1 MIDPAYVLFVSLVTG
16 AARDLGM
23 EPPKVRVVTL
33 EQARAVN
40 APPLTM
46 AYVAMAYVAPG
57 KWGADVHV
65 LDWALRSRARNRNQL
80 RCIARHE
87 VGHIALKQTG
97 YVTPPQQVADHAR
110 LAILMRRVWGE
121 QRVMCDTH

>member
-1 MIDPAYVLFVSLVTG
+1 MIDPAYVLFVSLVAG
-16 AARDLGM
+16 AARDLGV

-65 LDWALRSRARNRNQL
+65 LDWALHSRAGNRSLL

-97 YVTPPQQVADHAR
+97 YVTPAQQETDHAR
-110 LAILMRRVWGE
+110 LAILMQRVWGE